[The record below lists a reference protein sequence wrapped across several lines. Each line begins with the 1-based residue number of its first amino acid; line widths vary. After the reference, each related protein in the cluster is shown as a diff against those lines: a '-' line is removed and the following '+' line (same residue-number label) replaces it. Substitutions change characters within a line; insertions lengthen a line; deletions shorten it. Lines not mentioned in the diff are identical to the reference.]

1 MIKLYARLTKIRVSP
16 LYSRHEANM
25 IRKTLIGALAAVL
38 LLPACQQTG
47 YGNQYGG
54 PGGWGGGET
63 LGTLGGAA
71 AGGLIGS
78 QIGSGTG
85 NVAATLTGVLLGGF
99 LGNRA
104 GSMVDEGD
112 RAAALRAEQ
121 RAYTAPVG
129 QQITWNNPN
138 NGNSGTIVPVR
149 DGYDQGGAYCREF
162 QQTIVVNGRQQQGFG
177 RACQQPDGSW
187 RIVQ

>member
-1 MIKLYARLTKIRVSP
+1 
-16 LYSRHEANM
+16 M
-25 IRKTLIGALAAVL
+25 IRKSLLGTLAMVL
-38 LLPACQQTG
+38 LLPACQTE
-47 YGNQYGG
+47 N
-54 PGGWGGGET
+54 WGGGES

-78 QIGSGTG
+78 QIGHGSGKA
-85 NVAATLTGVLLGGF
+85 AATLTGVLLGGF

-112 RAAALRAEQ
+112 RAAAARAEQ

-129 QQITWNNPN
+129 QQITWNNPQ
-138 NGNSGTIVPVR
+138 NGDSGTIVPVR
-149 DGYDQGGAYCREF
+149 DGYASNGAYCREF
-162 QQTIVVNGRQQQGFG
+162 QQTIVVGGKQEQGFG

-187 RIVQ
+187 KIVQ